1 MDAPQTS
8 SSDTTPSLSNPPNAP
23 KKVQAQKQRNLDGI
37 RPLRLN
43 EITEE
48 EEEEQVEEG
57 GRLGRQ
63 AEFWTLL
70 ATTGHIRTKF
80 LQYVPEDIPD
90 ITDHETLLWL
100 RSCYFPASQPHTLIE
115 DAYCRLM
122 YELIEKQ
129 IAR

>member
-1 MDAPQTS
+1 MDAPHTS
-8 SSDTTPSLSNPPNAP
+8 SSDTIPSLSNPPNAP
-23 KKVQAQKQRNLDGI
+23 KKQRNLAGI
-37 RPLRLN
+37 RRLHLNLR
-43 EITEE
+43 TEE
-48 EEEEQVEEG
+48 EPMEEG
-57 GRLGRQ
+57 ERLGRQ

-70 ATTGHIRTKF
+70 ATTGHIRGKF

-129 IAR
+129 ITR